1 MYSGLHH
8 HCTMAAVWVF
18 SWKLAP
24 VNKKKKNKQLLT
36 FTVSHQY
43 ALWESIRPESILTC
57 WSSLKYLKTKL
68 IFMNLE
74 QFVKFFVPRGRA
86 TLNMVP
92 CPDAKFGIQSETS

>member
-43 ALWESIRPESILTC
+43 ALWESIRPESNLTC
-57 WSSLKYLKTKL
+57 WSSLKYLKTKM
-68 IFMNLE
+68 IFMNLA
-74 QFVKFFVPRGRA
+74 QFVKFFVSRGRIM
-86 TLNMVP
+86 LEYGPLPRRQVWDP
-92 CPDAKFGIQSETS
+92 E

>member
-74 QFVKFFVPRGRA
+74 QFVKFFVPRGRIM
-86 TLNMVP
+86 LEYGPLPRRQVWDP
-92 CPDAKFGIQSETS
+92 E